1 MYLME
6 KHFESRMMGIL
17 LCALII
23 MIDHISF
30 VWIILKAISFILS
43 VLYKFI
49 FRYACIFR
57 RYSYKLIIIEIFANR
72 ETMRDGLYY
81 IKLISCEK
89 DL

>member
-30 VWIILKAISFILS
+30 VWIILKAIIFILS

-49 FRYACIFR
+49 FGMLVFSEDIHT
-57 RYSYKLIIIEIFANR
+57 NR
-72 ETMRDGLYY
+72 L
-81 IKLISCEK
+81 S
-89 DL
+89 